1 MNAEVI
7 KPRWLSDVG
16 RSLAVAFVAEVKL
29 EIVDSRTVL
38 SLVVVVAVFLFVE
51 GD

>member
-16 RSLAVAFVAEVKL
+16 RSLAVAFVEVKL

-38 SLVVVVAVFLFVE
+38 SLVVVAVFLFVE